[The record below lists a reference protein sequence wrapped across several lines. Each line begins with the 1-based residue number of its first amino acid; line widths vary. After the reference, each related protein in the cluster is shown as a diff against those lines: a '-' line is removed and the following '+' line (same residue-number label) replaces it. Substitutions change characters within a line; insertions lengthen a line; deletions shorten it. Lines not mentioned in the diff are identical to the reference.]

1 MSLDE
6 VRDSLVISFAEGSIT
21 EEEFIILYEEYE
33 SVNPFYP
40 YWVFEPFCLDC
51 LDSSECKSEFR
62 REKED
67 IPFIADALQVPA
79 RFRCSQ
85 GTVCDGIEG
94 FCIPLG
100 RSAHPCRYFELV
112 QRLAR
117 LVPELSF
124 TANTV
129 LH

>member
-51 LDSSECKSEFR
+51 
-62 REKED
+62 
-67 IPFIADALQVPA
+67 
-79 RFRCSQ
+79 
-85 GTVCDGIEG
+85 
-94 FCIPLG
+94 
-100 RSAHPCRYFELV
+100 
-112 QRLAR
+112 
-117 LVPELSF
+117 
-124 TANTV
+124 
-129 LH
+129 